1 MERMHKKYDFFT
13 GNSKILNKDIN
24 NTYQEAQ

>member
-1 MERMHKKYDFFT
+1 MVKMHKKYNFFT

-24 NTYQEAQ
+24 NTDQKA